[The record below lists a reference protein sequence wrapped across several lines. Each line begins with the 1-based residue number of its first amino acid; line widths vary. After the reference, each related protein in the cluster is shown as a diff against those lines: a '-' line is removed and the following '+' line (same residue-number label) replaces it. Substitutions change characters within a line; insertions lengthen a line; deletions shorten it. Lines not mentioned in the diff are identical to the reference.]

1 MRRGWL
7 ILMLTVVA
15 GWTSF
20 AQEERVRFDDYR
32 SGFNQDVL
40 ALQILLDRLN
50 FSCNCIDGCWGKR
63 TQIALMAWQAVNNK
77 EVTGIPT
84 AEILNELGDDGAV
97 LMTYTVTDNDLKELG
112 PFPDDWLER
121 SRLPALKYVTL
132 QEMLAERSHAS
143 ERLIERL
150 NPTATWPNPPA
161 GTELILPN
169 VTQPKSRVKVDSI
182 RISLGRM
189 EVTLFDAAG
198 KMIALFPC
206 SIARDK
212 ARRPVGNLTVK
223 DVAQNPTY
231 TYDPQLFKPGG
242 PEKAKLI
249 IPPGPNNP
257 VGVAWI
263 SLSIQGFG
271 MHGTPFPERIGN
283 AESKG
288 CFRLANWNAEK
299 FYRMIVLGIP
309 VVVEED

>member
-1 MRRGWL
+1 MKREWL
-7 ILMLTVVA
+7 VILMVFVGCA
-15 GWTSF
+15 CM
-20 AQEERVRFDDYR
+20 AQEQRVRFEAYR

-50 FSCNCIDGCWGKR
+50 FSCNCIDGSWGKR
-63 TQIALMAWQAVNNK
+63 TQIALMAWQAVNGK

-84 AEILNELGDDGAV
+84 GEILDALGGDGDI
-97 LMTYTVTDNDLKELG
+97 LTTYTVTDKDLNDLG
-112 PFPDDWLER
+112 PFPEDWLER
-121 SRLPALKYVTL
+121 SRLPGMKYVTL

-143 ERLIERL
+143 EHLIQRL
-150 NPTATWPNPPA
+150 NPNATWPNPPA
-161 GTELILPN
+161 GTEITLPN
-169 VTQPKSRVKVDSI
+169 VTQPKRRVKVDSI

-212 ARRPVGNLTVK
+212 ARRPVGSLNVK

-263 SLSIQGFG
+263 SLSVQGFG

-299 FYRMIVLGIP
+299 LYRMIVIGIP